1 MKRTV
6 KDNRD
11 LPHPKPV
18 ERVVL
23 SEQKT
28 RLRFALLILLILVA
42 VGAFV
47 YGIMQWL
54 GKEDGWTTIEV
65 NSAAEVNC
73 GSEFIFQYYLG
84 ASGLSAAAENK
95 LVSESYT
102 DACVNAYQLF
112 NSKEIGAIHNVGYIN
127 SHPNEEIEVDDAL
140 YRAFEICATYR
151 NRNLYLGPA
160 YELYDSLFYCEDDWE
175 TVSFDPMQNEE
186 LKQFFTEVASYAV
199 SPDKVDVQLLG
210 NNRIMLYV
218 SEDYLKY
225 AEEEYISCFVDF
237 YWMKNAFIADY
248 IADRMIA
255 NGYTKGSI
263 SSYDGFVRNFDSSD
277 EISYSF
283 NLYDRLENCVYQ
295 AGCMEYTGQM
305 SIVYLRNYPMNSLD
319 FQHYYELGDGS
330 IRTPYLDTEDGL
342 CKSALNNLVC
352 YSKTAGCAEILMEM
366 IPVYIADEFE
376 EKLLPDTEED
386 NVYSI
391 YFEGNELRFNEEAL
405 KLSGVDIN
413 KVLAFFG

>member
-283 NLYDRLENCVYQ
+283 NLYDRLENYVYQ

-330 IRTPYLDTEDGL
+330 IRTPYLDTEDGV

-376 EKLLPDTEED
+376 EKLLPDTEDD

-405 KLSGVDIN
+405 KLSGVDTN